1 MRRIGEERDY
11 NNRGYNGN
19 YNDNY
24 YNDEYAYDDYGY
36 DGYNYSPNGSKKHKK
51 RSKKIFKRIF
61 TVLFIAVCAWLLYSV
76 IGSFATG
83 QKYSVLGPGSKDVRN
98 IVVAGVDE
106 GGYRTDLILLCHID
120 RTKNELNILQI
131 PRDTKIDNKRN
142 DKKINSAFFSGFE
155 CMSKEISK
163 VTGILPEGYIMVS
176 FDGFNEIIDAL
187 GGVTVDV
194 PVRMN
199 YSDPV
204 QNLTIDLQPGK
215 QHLDGEH
222 AQMFMRFRKNNDG
235 SGYANGDIDRINTQ
249 KLLYS
254 AVINKVKSPLGI
266 IRAPFLLGALKRH
279 TTTNLEGEFTGVLR
293 DMAACAGNVNF
304 YSLPGGGKYI
314 GGASYFVHDKNETK
328 KIINEHFQ

>member
-24 YNDEYAYDDYGY
+24 YNDEYACDDYGY

-142 DKKINSAFFSGFE
+142 DKKINSAFF
-155 CMSKEISK
+155 
-163 VTGILPEGYIMVS
+163 
-176 FDGFNEIIDAL
+176 
-187 GGVTVDV
+187 
-194 PVRMN
+194 R
-199 YSDPV
+199 
-204 QNLTIDLQPGK
+204 DL
-215 QHLDGEH
+215 
-222 AQMFMRFRKNNDG
+222 
-235 SGYANGDIDRINTQ
+235 S
-249 KLLYS
+249 
-254 AVINKVKSPLGI
+254 V
-266 IRAPFLLGALKRH
+266 
-279 TTTNLEGEFTGVLR
+279 
-293 DMAACAGNVNF
+293 
-304 YSLPGGGKYI
+304 
-314 GGASYFVHDKNETK
+314 
-328 KIINEHFQ
+328 

>member
-222 AQMFMRFRKNNDG
+222 AQMFMRFRKNKDG
-235 SGYANGDIDRINTQ
+235 SGYTNGDIDRINIH
-249 KLLYS
+249 L
-254 AVINKVKSPLGI
+254 
-266 IRAPFLLGALKRH
+266 F
-279 TTTNLEGEFTGVLR
+279 
-293 DMAACAGNVNF
+293 
-304 YSLPGGGKYI
+304 
-314 GGASYFVHDKNETK
+314 
-328 KIINEHFQ
+328 

>member
-24 YNDEYAYDDYGY
+24 YNDGYAYDDYGY

-235 SGYANGDIDRINTQ
+235 SGYTNGDIDRINTQ

-254 AVINKVKSPLGI
+254 AVINKIKSPLVI

-279 TTTNLEGEFTGVLR
+279 TTTNLEGEFTGVFE
-293 DMAACAGNVNF
+293 G
-304 YSLPGGGKYI
+304 YGGVRRKCEFLFPSGRRQVYRRR
-314 GGASYFVHDKNETK
+314 
-328 KIINEHFQ
+328 IIFCT

>member
-106 GGYRTDLILLCHID
+106 GGYRTDLILLCHVD

-131 PRDTKIDNKRN
+131 PTFNHQCEITKGVCEEECSEMLTTFFKELRKS
-142 DKKINSAFFSGFE
+142 KKKNTA
-155 CMSKEISK
+155 
-163 VTGILPEGYIMVS
+163 VT
-176 FDGFNEIIDAL
+176 
-187 GGVTVDV
+187 T
-194 PVRMN
+194 
-199 YSDPV
+199 
-204 QNLTIDLQPGK
+204 
-215 QHLDGEH
+215 DGE
-222 AQMFMRFRKNNDG
+222 
-235 SGYANGDIDRINTQ
+235 
-249 KLLYS
+249 
-254 AVINKVKSPLGI
+254 
-266 IRAPFLLGALKRH
+266 
-279 TTTNLEGEFTGVLR
+279 
-293 DMAACAGNVNF
+293 
-304 YSLPGGGKYI
+304 
-314 GGASYFVHDKNETK
+314 
-328 KIINEHFQ
+328 